1 MPVLRDFR
9 PPAGGE
15 ILNLTCTLAK
25 GAFTPNFSTMSD
37 VASVIPGLL
46 CLGFI
51 GWIVSKIWNSMTSAE
66 PVTVPQ
72 TLPDV
77 RPKPPFDLY
86 RDARGPTPLFGF
98 PVEFSSK
105 YEASLY
111 PNIVTG
117 LTLNRDYLAVRRG
130 SYGVKAFLLD
140 QNLTVGITA
149 GVPPGFKEAAQYTM
163 ELESETEVARF
174 PISFHSTGFKAAR
187 APDTPE
193 MEKEYFLQYRLV
205 RSALFQTDT
214 MEVLVSLL
222 ASGACDRYPDLRF
235 VLGESGVTWLPYVF
249 DRLDTEYHDR
259 ARGLGFKMKP
269 SDYFRRQGY
278 VTYQQDQFLEPIVPL
293 VGEDNIMWGSDYP
306 HPDCLWPDS
315 PRILAENLAA
325 LKPSVRR
332 KIVSETAAGLYG
344 IKV

>member
-174 PISFHSTGFKAAR
+174 PISFQGWLQIIDAAR
-187 APDTPE
+187 RCGAQLEIAEDDLPASLRVLIETPLPGDE
-193 MEKEYFLQYRLV
+193 AIKPARAKSN
-205 RSALFQTDT
+205 RSPAAATRET
-214 MEVLVSLL
+214 GRCKCCGANV
-222 ASGACDRYPDLRF
+222 GRKTACDF
-235 VLGESGVTWLPYVF
+235 CGAS
-249 DRLDTEYHDR
+249 
-259 ARGLGFKMKP
+259 
-269 SDYFRRQGY
+269 Q
-278 VTYQQDQFLEPIVPL
+278 
-293 VGEDNIMWGSDYP
+293 
-306 HPDCLWPDS
+306 
-315 PRILAENLAA
+315 
-325 LKPSVRR
+325 
-332 KIVSETAAGLYG
+332 
-344 IKV
+344 

>member
-15 ILNLTCTLAK
+15 TLNLTCTLAK

-98 PVEFSSK
+98 
-105 YEASLY
+105 
-111 PNIVTG
+111 
-117 LTLNRDYLAVRRG
+117 
-130 SYGVKAFLLD
+130 
-140 QNLTVGITA
+140 
-149 GVPPGFKEAAQYTM
+149 AQYTM

-174 PISFHSTGFKAAR
+174 PISFQGWLQIIDAAR
-187 APDTPE
+187 RYGAQLEIAEDDLPASLRVLIETPLPGDE
-193 MEKEYFLQYRLV
+193 AIKPARAKSN
-205 RSALFQTDT
+205 RSPAAATRET
-214 MEVLVSLL
+214 GRCKCCGANV
-222 ASGACDRYPDLRF
+222 GRKTACDF
-235 VLGESGVTWLPYVF
+235 CGAS
-249 DRLDTEYHDR
+249 
-259 ARGLGFKMKP
+259 
-269 SDYFRRQGY
+269 Q
-278 VTYQQDQFLEPIVPL
+278 
-293 VGEDNIMWGSDYP
+293 
-306 HPDCLWPDS
+306 
-315 PRILAENLAA
+315 
-325 LKPSVRR
+325 
-332 KIVSETAAGLYG
+332 
-344 IKV
+344 